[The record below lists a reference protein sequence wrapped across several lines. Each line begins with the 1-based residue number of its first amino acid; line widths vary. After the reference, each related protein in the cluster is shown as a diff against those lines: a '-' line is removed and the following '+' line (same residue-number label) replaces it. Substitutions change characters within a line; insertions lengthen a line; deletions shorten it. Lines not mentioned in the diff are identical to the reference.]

1 VLSLAYSRGW
11 DMRQIDIQ
19 NAFLHGYLDEEV
31 YMTQP
36 PGFSHPSLPNHV
48 CKLQKALYGLKQA
61 PRAWFARLSN
71 RLLEL
76 GFTSS
81 KADSSLFILRTSSL
95 TMFVLVYIDD
105 IIITAS
111 IPAAISDLLQQLRM
125 SFAIKDLG
133 KLNYFLGV
141 KVTPLKTSLLL
152 SKRRYILKLLKRTN
166 MLEVKPIS
174 SLMSSSSSL
183 SAFDGDSM
191 EDPLLYQSTVRS
203 LQYLSLTRPDL
214 AFAINRVCQFMHK
227 PSKLHW
233 QTVKMILQYLKH
245 TVSHGL
251 LLT

>member
-81 KADSSLFILRTSSL
+81 KVDSSLFTLRT
-95 TMFVLVYIDD
+95 
-105 IIITAS
+105 AS
-111 IPAAISDLLQQLRM
+111 VPAAISDLLQQLRM

-152 SKRRYILKLLKRTN
+152 SQRRYILNLLKRTN

-233 QTVKMILQYLKH
+233 QAVKMILQYLKH